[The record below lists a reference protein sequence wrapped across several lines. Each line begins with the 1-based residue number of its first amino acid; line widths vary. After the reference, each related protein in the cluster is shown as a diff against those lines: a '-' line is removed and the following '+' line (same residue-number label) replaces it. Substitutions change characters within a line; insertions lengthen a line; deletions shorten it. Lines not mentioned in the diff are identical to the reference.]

1 MVLNANIPIL
11 LVEDDIIDVK
21 TIKRA
26 FKKNHLSNPLF
37 VTNHGQMALD
47 YLEGK
52 GNYEDRNKFPIPGF
66 IILDLNMPVMNGL
79 EFLKI
84 VKSHEEFKKIP
95 IYVLTT
101 SLAERDRI
109 ECYKYSV
116 AGYIVKPMDFDEF
129 VDAIHKLGEFWGLIQ
144 LP

>member
-1 MVLNANIPIL
+1 MSLNSKIPIL

-26 FKKNHLSNPLF
+26 FKRNRITNPLF
-37 VTNHGQMALD
+37 VVSHGKMALD
-47 YLEGK
+47 YLEQK
-52 GNYEDRNKFPIPGF
+52 GDFSDTSQFPRPGF

-84 VKSHEEFKKIP
+84 VKSLDDFKRIP
-95 IYVLTT
+95 VFVLTT
-101 SLAERDRI
+101 SIAENDRVQS
-109 ECYKYSV
+109 YNYNV
-116 AGYIVKPMDFDEF
+116 AGYITKPIDFEEF
-129 VDAIHKLGEFWGLIQ
+129 VESVRKLGEYWNLIQ